1 MPQTNA
7 QCLIPNPCVILIRPQ
22 LGENIG
28 AVARA
33 MANFGLAELRMVAPR
48 DGWPNSRAFE
58 VSSGATHILE
68 QARIFPDFAA
78 ATADCHQLYATT
90 ARPRDM
96 EKRVVTPR
104 EAAEEIAQLIHPLPS
119 PPPQAGEGMF
129 LSTLPVGGRVRE
141 GVLIA
146 LVFGPERTGL
156 ENAEI
161 AQCDTIITIP
171 TDPEFFSLNLAQSV
185 IVVGYE
191 LWCARAHRMTDD
203 SGRMTEHAPSSSV
216 IRHPSSALATKA
228 DWHGLFGQLEGY
240 LDEVNYYR
248 VPEKKDVMWQNL
260 QTMLMRGQWTAQ
272 ELQSFRG
279 LLRSLWERERKAR

>member
-1 MPQTNA
+1 MTSPA
-7 QCLIPNPCVILIRPQ
+7 VILVRPQ

-33 MANFGLAELRMVAPR
+33 MANFGLTELRMVAPR

-68 QARIFPDFAA
+68 QAQIFADFAS

-104 EAAEEIAQLIHPLPS
+104 EAAAEIMLQYNPHPNLVPEREKELTTPS
-119 PPPQAGEGMF
+119 PFQGEGR
-129 LSTLPVGGRVRE
+129 GE
-141 GVLIA
+141 GYRAA

>member
-1 MPQTNA
+1 MTMHLPVVV
-7 QCLIPNPCVILIRPQ
+7 LVRPQ

-33 MANFGLAELRMVAPR
+33 MANFSLTELRMVAPR
-48 DGWPNSRAFE
+48 DGWPNPRAFE

-68 QARIFPDFAA
+68 QAKIFPDFES
-78 ATADCHQLYATT
+78 ATADFHHLYATT

-104 EAAEEIAQLIHPLPS
+104 EAASEMI
-119 PPPQAGEGMF
+119 G
-129 LSTLPVGGRVRE
+129 LSQR
-141 GVLIA
+141 IA

-156 ENAEI
+156 ENTEI

-171 TDPEFFSLNLAQSV
+171 TSPDFFSLNLAQSV

-191 LWCARAHRMTDD
+191 LFQAAGVRGQGSEKENSLMIPD
-203 SGRMTEHAPSSSV
+203 SRSPTPAQ
-216 IRHPSSALATKA
+216 KA
-228 DWHGLFGQLEGY
+228 DWHGLFGQLESY

-248 VPEKKDVMWQNL
+248 VPEKKEVMWQNL
-260 QTMLMRGQWTAQ
+260 QTMLMRGGWNAQ

-279 LLRSLWERERKAR
+279 LLRSLWERDRKKR

>member
-1 MPQTNA
+1 MNFPNAETQT
-7 QCLIPNPCVILIRPQ
+7 PKPVVILVRPQ
-22 LGENIG
+22 MGENIG

-33 MANFGLAELRMVAPR
+33 MANFSLSELRMIAPR

-68 QARIFPDFAA
+68 QAQIFPDFAS

-104 EAAEEIAQLIHPLPS
+104 EAAKEIALKCNPHPNLLPEREKELTAPS
-119 PPPQAGEGMF
+119 LLQGEGR
-129 LSTLPVGGRVRE
+129 GE
-141 GVLIA
+141 GYRTA

-161 AQCDTIITIP
+161 AQCDTLITIP
-171 TDPEFFSLNLAQSV
+171 TDLEFFSLNLAQSV

-191 LWCARAHRMTDD
+191 LFQARHEWQATSDEHKQNVLTAH
-203 SGRMTEHAPSSSV
+203 HSS
-216 IRHPSSALATKA
+216 LATKQ

-248 VPEKKDVMWQNL
+248 VPEKKEVMWQNL
-260 QTMLMRGQWTAQ
+260 QTMLMRGQWSAQ

-279 LLRSLWERERKAR
+279 LLRALWERKRKGS

>member
-1 MPQTNA
+1 MTMYVPA
-7 QCLIPNPCVILIRPQ
+7 VILVRPQ

-33 MANFGLAELRMVAPR
+33 MANFSLSELRMVAPR

-96 EKRVVTPR
+96 EKRVVTPK
-104 EAAEEIAQLIHPLPS
+104 EAASEMV
-119 PPPQAGEGMF
+119 G
-129 LSTLPVGGRVRE
+129 LSQR
-141 GVLIA
+141 IA

-156 ENAEI
+156 ENSEI

-171 TDPEFFSLNLAQSV
+171 TSPDFFSLNLAQSV

-191 LWCARAHRMTDD
+191 LWCARAPQMTDD
-203 SGRMTEHAPSSSV
+203 RWQIADESSSPSV

-228 DWHGLFGQLEGY
+228 DWHGLFGQLEQY

-248 VPEKKDVMWQNL
+248 VPEKKEVMWQNL
-260 QTMLMRGQWTAQ
+260 QTMLMRGQWSAQ

-279 LLRSLWERERKAR
+279 LLRSLWERDRKKR